1 MANQNDF
8 IWGTGRRKTSVA
20 RVRIRDGNGK
30 IVVNGKP
37 YNEFFVLATDQ
48 NKIQEPLVAT
58 RCERDYDI
66 WATLRGGGTSG
77 QAGAMVMGLSRA
89 LLKANPDHEE
99 ALRSGKYLTR
109 DARMVERKK
118 YGRRK
123 ARRSF
128 QFSKR

>member
-1 MANQNDF
+1 MAKENDY
-8 IWGTGRRKTSVA
+8 IWGTGRRKSAVA

-37 YNEFFVLATDQ
+37 HDEFFVLATDQ

-58 RCERDYDI
+58 RSERNYDV
-66 WATLRGGGTSG
+66 WATLTGGGTSG

-89 LLKANPDHEE
+89 LVKANPEFE
-99 ALRSGKYLTR
+99 PILRSAKYLTR